1 MSTIEELADEVA
13 GLRRRVEMAEAIL
26 QLQDLKSRYGEL
38 VDQRFSAGHVVESDT
53 LRFVSRQAAELFTV
67 DGIWDGGPGLGRHV
81 GRDAIATRLS
91 QPTLAFARH
100 LFMKP
105 RITVDGDQAR
115 GRWDL
120 LSPCLREDGS
130 SWWMC
135 GFEDDE
141 YARVDG
147 VWLHSS
153 MALTTVFVARAEPGW
168 GRILA

>member
-1 MSTIEELADEVA
+1 MSIIEELADEVA
-13 GLRRRVEMAEAIL
+13 GLRRRVETAEAIL
-26 QLQDLKSRYGEL
+26 QLQDLKARYGEL
-38 VDQRFSAGHVVESDT
+38 VDQRFSAGQVVDDDT
-53 LRFVSRQAAELFTV
+53 LHLVSRQAADLFTV
-67 DGIWDGGPGLGRHV
+67 GGIWDGGPGLGRQV
-81 GRDAIATRLS
+81 GRDAIADRLAR
-91 QPTLAFARH
+91 PTLTFARH

-105 RITVDGDQAR
+105 RITVDGDRAR

-120 LSPCLREDGS
+120 LSPCQRGDGS

-135 GFEDDE
+135 GQEDDE

-153 MALTTVFVARAEPGW
+153 MALTTVFLAPAEPGW

>member
-1 MSTIEELADEVA
+1 MGTIEELAHEVA

-26 QLQDLKSRYGEL
+26 HLQDLKSRYGEL
-38 VDQRFSAGHVVESDT
+38 VDQRFRGDQVVDADT
-53 LRFVSRQAAELFTV
+53 LRLICRKAAELFTV

-81 GRDAIATRLS
+81 GRDAIAHRLA
-91 QPTLAFARH
+91 QPTLTFARH

-105 RITVDGDQAR
+105 RITVDGDRAR

-120 LSPCLREDGS
+120 LSPCRREDGS

-135 GFEDDE
+135 GHEDDE
-141 YARVDG
+141 YAQVDG

-153 MALTTVFVARAEPGW
+153 MALTTVFMARAEPGW
-168 GRILA
+168 GTILG